1 MSAVFYRRLA
11 LGAAVLAAGAVAIRY
26 QHPSVPEAR
35 YQVPSVPGTGRGGQ
49 PSAGLAAVVQRVVD
63 GDTVVLAGGERVRYI
78 GVDTPELHH
87 PRRPVEWYA
96 REAKEF
102 NRRLVAGKRVRLEL
116 DVQKRDRYRR
126 LLAYVYLEDGTF
138 VNAELLR
145 QGYAQLLTI
154 PPNVQHADLFVRL
167 QREAREA
174 GRGLWKERKSSE

>member
-1 MSAVFYRRLA
+1 MSAKSYRRLA
-11 LGAAVLAAGAVAIRY
+11 VAAAVVAAAV
-26 QHPSVPEAR
+26 VAR
-35 YQVPSVPGTGRGGQ
+35 YQTASAPGTGTGA
-49 PSAGLAAVVQRVVD
+49 PSAPAAGKPALAFVQRVVD

-87 PRRPVEWYA
+87 PRKPVEWYA

-102 NRRLVAGKRVRLEL
+102 NRQLVQAKRVRLEL
-116 DVQKRDRYRR
+116 DVQKRDRYGR

-154 PPNVQHADLFVRL
+154 PPNVQHADLFVRM
-167 QREAREA
+167 QKEAREA
-174 GRGLWKERKSSE
+174 GRGLWGKR